1 MQLLTQYSPP
11 KTIWNK
17 LTFQKY
23 KVYHCNFCLFLF
35 WVLFNFLKI
44 KWYETKNENKLLGFS
59 YSKNMANVEAFQFS
73 LSFHSAK
80 ASYFEEFICKMEKIH
95 KSSFDGKISWRLNL
109 IFSQCVVAS
118 YTFSPKWNHFK
129 RFHSLCL
136 CKEEYLI
143 KSFRKKDLIQ
153 HSSLHKQ
160 MLWNLLKQFQFEK
173 KLYRRTGRVLCS
185 NFNSYLK
192 EFFHI
197 FKRR

>member
-1 MQLLTQYSPP
+1 MTWWQLVSSSRPPFEVVVIMTLKSRIHWWRKNTGYTLKHNVQLLTQYSPP
-11 KTIWNK
+11 KKIWNK

-95 KSSFDGKISWRLNL
+95 KSTFDGKISWRLNL

-118 YTFSPKWNHFK
+118 YTFLPKWNHFK

-136 CKEEYLI
+136 CKEECLI
-143 KSFRKKDLIQ
+143 KSF
-153 HSSLHKQ
+153 
-160 MLWNLLKQFQFEK
+160 M
-173 KLYRRTGRVLCS
+173 
-185 NFNSYLK
+185 
-192 EFFHI
+192 
-197 FKRR
+197 